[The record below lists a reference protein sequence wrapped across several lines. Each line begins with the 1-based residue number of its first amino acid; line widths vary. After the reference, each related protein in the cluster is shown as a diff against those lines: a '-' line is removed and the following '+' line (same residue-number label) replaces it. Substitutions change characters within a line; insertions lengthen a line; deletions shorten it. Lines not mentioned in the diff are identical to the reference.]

1 MEKLGLEVLDHL
13 LSCGRLGEKY
23 MRKIALF
30 IVLSFI
36 MLTLVACAG
45 GQRQEATPVSSVS
58 SVEASVSASGE
69 SGTASSV
76 AGEAAIGANTNTDS
90 STSDASAS
98 ASNTS
103 TAGSSTPNTS
113 TANILLI
120 SSGDTRLEATLED
133 NVATAELVALL
144 QEGPITVN
152 LHEYGGFE
160 MIGGLPQSLPTAD
173 EQISTSTG
181 DIVLYQGKQISF
193 FYASNNWSYTRLGH
207 IDGYNSVELLEAL
220 GGPYD
225 STVELSL
232 KE

>member
-1 MEKLGLEVLDHL
+1 
-13 LSCGRLGEKY
+13 

-30 IVLSFI
+30 IVLSLM
-36 MLTLVACAG
+36 MLTLAACTG
-45 GQRQEATPVSSVS
+45 GQGQEVAAVSSVS
-58 SVEASVSASGE
+58 SVEASASTSGE
-69 SGTASSV
+69 SSSV
-76 AGEAAIGANTNTDS
+76 SSAAGEVAVGANAITDS
-90 STSDASAS
+90 STSAASAS

-120 SSGDTRLEATLED
+120 SSGDIRLEATLED

-144 QEGPITVN
+144 QKGPITVN

-160 MIGGLPQSLPTAD
+160 MIGGLPQSLSTAD
-173 EQISTSTG
+173 AQMSTSTG

-193 FYASNNWSYTRLGH
+193 FYASNSWSYTRLGH
-207 IDGYNSVELLEAL
+207 IDGYNSAALLEAL

>member
-1 MEKLGLEVLDHL
+1 MKKFGFEAPDYL

-23 MRKIALF
+23 MRKIVLF
-30 IVLSFI
+30 IVLSLM
-36 MLTLVACAG
+36 MLTLVACTG
-45 GQRQEATPVSSVS
+45 GQGREATPVSSVS
-58 SVEASVSASGE
+58 SAEASVSASGE
-69 SGTASSV
+69 SSTASSA
-76 AGEAAIGANTNTDS
+76 AGEAAVGASANTGS
-90 STSDASAS
+90 STSDASTS
-98 ASNTS
+98 APNIS

-113 TANILLI
+113 TANILLV
-120 SSGDTRLEATLED
+120 SSGDMRLEATLED

-207 IDGYNSVELLEAL
+207 IDGYNSAALLEAL